1 MPRPRLATFVP
12 ARLLAASPFAGAA
25 PVRRFHARPLRA
37 PASLAPARLHGQS
50 PASSSQRQ
58 CTIRSLSTARPAQ
71 ASYRRF
77 GDPPRPLSRR
87 QPEERQ
93 DLNAKDVFS
102 VLDIL
107 RKQQQA
113 GGGGRQSGRGGLP
126 SIFDSAS
133 SRYRHDPRQGFSWH
147 NFKAYIRSPFFIIL
161 VSGGGAYYVVHLERV
176 PETGRWRFMD
186 VTPSMEVEMGE
197 QAFQETVGEYG
208 RKILPDYHPQA
219 RFVQGVVKRIIKAN
233 GLEGKAPSG
242 WKTYVVKEDGTK
254 NAFVLPNGT
263 IFVFTGILPVAADA
277 DGLACVLGHEIAH
290 QVARHSAERMSG
302 VKVFYGLALL
312 LASFGIDMGLSQVL
326 LQFVYSLPNSRKNET
341 EADLIGLRLANQACF
356 DPRAAEGLWQRMS
369 ATEETPGVDMSFLS
383 THPSSKNR
391 TVQVREWAEEV
402 IRDRPTEC
410 GPLRQQVQPFQQVS
424 RARW

>member
-1 MPRPRLATFVP
+1 MPRPRLATFDP

-161 VSGGGAYYVVHLERV
+161 VSGGGAYYVFHLERV

-254 NAFVLPNGT
+254 
-263 IFVFTGILPVAADA
+263 
-277 DGLACVLGHEIAH
+277 
-290 QVARHSAERMSG
+290 
-302 VKVFYGLALL
+302 K
-312 LASFGIDMGLSQVL
+312 
-326 LQFVYSLPNSRKNET
+326 
-341 EADLIGLRLANQACF
+341 
-356 DPRAAEGLWQRMS
+356 
-369 ATEETPGVDMSFLS
+369 
-383 THPSSKNR
+383 
-391 TVQVREWAEEV
+391 
-402 IRDRPTEC
+402 
-410 GPLRQQVQPFQQVS
+410 
-424 RARW
+424 